1 MELVDR
7 LQAEMEAERKLQQD
21 KREQERNYLKKMLV
35 ENELNK
41 KKAEEERLR
50 EREMDV
56 AAQEEHARVLAKQ
69 E

>member
-1 MELVDR
+1 MDR